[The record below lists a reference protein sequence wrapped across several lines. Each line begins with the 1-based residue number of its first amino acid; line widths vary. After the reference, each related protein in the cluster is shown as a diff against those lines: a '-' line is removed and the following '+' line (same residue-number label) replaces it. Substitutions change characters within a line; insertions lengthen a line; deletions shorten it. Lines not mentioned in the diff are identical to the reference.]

1 MFLRS
6 PPACGVG
13 IAFFI
18 EITNTMIE
26 LIDLERLRAI
36 GLAPHILPLLP
47 EVHADDKLMRVV
59 EVQRDSVM
67 LHEGQLTLRARILP
81 ALHAML
87 DNDALAVGDWV
98 YARRN
103 EHAEW
108 WVHQRVPPFNQV
120 ARRLHDGRD
129 KVTRMVLVANVDTVL
144 IVMGLDHDFNPRR
157 LERYIAFTR
166 LARVGAAVVLTKADL
181 VSDDERAARE
191 HEALALVPADV
202 AVLAVNA
209 QSSEAAAGLAPWLG
223 AGQTLVVVGSSGAG
237 KSTLTN
243 TLIGHAVQ
251 DTGGTRERPRA
262 AAPEGALSPAWRDRA
277 QREGALGRDGRGR
290 HTTTVRSLHALASG
304 ACIIDT
310 PGLRTLRLDADPD
323 AIVGA
328 FDDIARLAPACRFR
342 DCGHA
347 DEPGCAVRD
356 ALPAAR
362 LKNFHKLQREAQRDA
377 MSALDRKALVA
388 TWKARS
394 KSARERMKQKGR
406 E

>member
-1 MFLRS
+1 
-6 PPACGVG
+6 
-13 IAFFI
+13 
-18 EITNTMIE
+18 
-26 LIDLERLRAI
+26 
-36 GLAPHILPLLP
+36 
-47 EVHADDKLMRVV
+47 
-59 EVQRDSVM
+59 
-67 LHEGQLTLRARILP
+67 
-81 ALHAML
+81 
-87 DNDALAVGDWV
+87 
-98 YARRN
+98 
-103 EHAEW
+103 
-108 WVHQRVPPFNQV
+108 
-120 ARRLHDGRD
+120 
-129 KVTRMVLVANVDTVL
+129 
-144 IVMGLDHDFNPRR
+144 
-157 LERYIAFTR
+157 
-166 LARVGAAVVLTKADL
+166 
-181 VSDDERAARE
+181 
-191 HEALALVPADV
+191 V

-251 DTGGTRERPRA
+251 DTGGTR
-262 AAPEGALSPAWRDRA
+262 G
-277 QREGALGRDGRGR
+277 GDGRGR
-290 HTTTVRSLHALASG
+290 HTTTVRSLHALAGG